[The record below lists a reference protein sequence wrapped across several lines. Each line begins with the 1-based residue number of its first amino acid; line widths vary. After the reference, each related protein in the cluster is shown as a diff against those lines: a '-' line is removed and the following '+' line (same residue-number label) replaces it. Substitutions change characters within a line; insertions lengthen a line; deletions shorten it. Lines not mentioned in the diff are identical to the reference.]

1 MLDVDFSFIDYI
13 YVFFLPNVFNGFI
26 SLLWYIRVQCSH
38 WPWKIR
44 SNFFLLYLRV
54 FWINPLFKCRPV
66 LSVRNTLK
74 KSFISFTSSFK
85 KHSCKSVRFFFYS
98 SSLHVGFKKNVPG
111 QIEIEPYVQQIETF
125 VVRIF
130 ITMYLGHSNLH
141 LGSTGYLKNY

>member
-1 MLDVDFSFIDYI
+1 MKNKVKFFFYCT
-13 YVFFLPNVFNGFI
+13 YVYFELI
-26 SLLWYIRVQCSH
+26 
-38 WPWKIR
+38 
-44 SNFFLLYLRV
+44 LYLSAV
-54 FWINPLFKCRPV
+54 QFY
-66 LSVRNTLK
+66 LSGTLLK
-74 KSFISFTSSFK
+74 RGFISFTSSFK

-98 SSLHVGFKKNVPG
+98 SSLHVGFKKNVLG